1 MFTGRWPH
9 ALSTGPWSPLDA
21 TYPTLAEYLRDRG
34 YETAGFVANR
44 EYCGHEFGL
53 SRGFV
58 HYEDY
63 RSTPGQA
70 ALYTSPGHTAMQ
82 KLPLV
87 QALQTYDNLGRKSA
101 EQLTTD
107 FLRWHRRRT
116 GDAPFFAFLNYWDAH
131 DPYTPPRSYARRFA
145 PPGSRGGAPP
155 IEPPDTERLAA
166 LRGHYDAST
175 AYADAQ
181 VGVLMDE
188 LAQRGVLDDTLLIVL
203 SDHGEHFG
211 EHDLMLHGGSLYT
224 QEIHVP
230 LLVRFPQVAQPGASV
245 AAAVSLRDLAA
256 TVCDLIGLAE
266 GAPFPGR
273 SVRPTRAEPGR
284 STEEPVISEA
294 DQVQHLSAHYPAAR
308 GRLASL
314 VRDSLH
320 FIWHA
325 ADGQEEL
332 YDLDADPGEAN
343 DLAGQA
349 NAPILAELRGALRA
363 ALSA

>member
-1 MFTGRWPH
+1 
-9 ALSTGPWSPLDA
+9 
-21 TYPTLAEYLRDRG
+21 
-34 YETAGFVANR
+34 
-44 EYCGHEFGL
+44 
-53 SRGFV
+53 
-58 HYEDY
+58 
-63 RSTPGQA
+63 
-70 ALYTSPGHTAMQ
+70 
-82 KLPLV
+82 
-87 QALQTYDNLGRKSA
+87 
-101 EQLTTD
+101 
-107 FLRWHRRRT
+107 
-116 GDAPFFAFLNYWDAH
+116 
-131 DPYTPPRSYARRFA
+131 
-145 PPGSRGGAPP
+145 
-155 IEPPDTERLAA
+155 
-166 LRGHYDAST
+166 
-175 AYADAQ
+175 
-181 VGVLMDE
+181 MDE

-273 SVRPTRAEPGR
+273 SLRPTWTEPGR
-284 STEEPVISEA
+284 SAEEPVISEA

-325 ADGQEEL
+325 ADGHEEL
-332 YDLDADPGEAN
+332 YDLDSDPGETN

-349 NAPILAELRGALRA
+349 DASILAELRGALRA

>member
-1 MFTGRWPH
+1 MLIVLDTVRAASTSLHGYELPTTPALERLAREGVMFPRAIAPAPWTLPSHASMFTGRWPH
-9 ALSTGPWSPLDA
+9 TLSTGPWSPLDA

-101 EQLTTD
+101 EQLTAD
-107 FLRWHRRRT
+107 FLRWQGRRA

-155 IEPPDTERLAA
+155 SSRRTPNDWRPSAA
-166 LRGHYDAST
+166 IT
-175 AYADAQ
+175 TPVQ
-181 VGVLMDE
+181 
-188 LAQRGVLDDTLLIVL
+188 
-203 SDHGEHFG
+203 
-211 EHDLMLHGGSLYT
+211 
-224 QEIHVP
+224 
-230 LLVRFPQVAQPGASV
+230 
-245 AAAVSLRDLAA
+245 
-256 TVCDLIGLAE
+256 
-266 GAPFPGR
+266 
-273 SVRPTRAEPGR
+273 PTRMHRWAC
-284 STEEPVISEA
+284 
-294 DQVQHLSAHYPAAR
+294 
-308 GRLASL
+308 
-314 VRDSLH
+314 
-320 FIWHA
+320 
-325 ADGQEEL
+325 
-332 YDLDADPGEAN
+332 
-343 DLAGQA
+343 
-349 NAPILAELRGALRA
+349 
-363 ALSA
+363 